1 LGFIVASSRDP
12 ASVNI
17 KQALLDGYGF
27 RQLDESVDG
36 LPVWVG
42 DGVRL
47 VTVDRELIRSDG
59 LDSEIGADFLIFIS
73 KHRSKAGLPSLL
85 VHPVG
90 NWGEAVL
97 GGSPRA
103 LSPTSATRIRAAL
116 LGLKEEG
123 QLLESRG
130 WQIGLEVTHHG
141 PLTDVPT
148 LFVEVGST
156 EAQWADREAAKA
168 GATAAM
174 AAAKVSARV
183 PTAVGFGGPHYA
195 PKFTSLVLS
204 RDLAVGHIAPGYAFP
219 LGPALVEQAVEKTEG
234 NPKLAMIDWKG
245 LKGSHREALVKVL
258 RRLGLEVVRV

>member
-1 LGFIVASSRDP
+1 MGFIVASSRDR

-27 RQLDESVDG
+27 RQLEESVDG
-36 LPVWVG
+36 LPVWAG
-42 DGVRL
+42 DGARL
-47 VTVDRELIRSDG
+47 VTVDRELTRSDG

-73 KHRSKAGLPSLL
+73 KHKSKAALPSLL

-97 GGSPRA
+97 GGSPLA

-116 LGLKEEG
+116 LELKEEG

-141 PLTDVPT
+141 PLTNVPT

-156 EAQWADREAAKA
+156 EVQWANREAAKA
-168 GATAAM
+168 AASAAMTAARI
-174 AAAKVSARV
+174 SASP

-204 RDLAVGHIAPGYAFP
+204 QDLAIGHIAPGYAFP
-219 LGPALVEQAVEKTEG
+219 LSHALVTQAVEKTEG

-245 LKGSHREALVKVL
+245 LKGSHREELVEALQ
-258 RRLGLEVVRV
+258 RLGLEVVRV